1 MGNVLTGTLQG
12 IGNSFQNLISQGR
25 QNYDDT
31 QAMLMGVAAS
41 DYATPSRLLE
51 LGVDVGDDAAL
62 AGIYRSAMNI
72 PNPGARPKREDYSDN
87 TEYSYA
93 LTRWEN
99 QNKAYQRRNSY
110 ADLIKGRM
118 SKKNLIKYGII

>member
-1 MGNVLTGTLQG
+1 
-12 IGNSFQNLISQGR
+12 
-25 QNYDDT
+25 
-31 QAMLMGVAAS
+31 
-41 DYATPSRLLE
+41 
-51 LGVDVGDDAAL
+51 
-62 AGIYRSAMNI
+62 MNI